1 MVSEMERDD
10 WFEKKWCHVPSSIEI
25 RIVEREEVLVFVV
38 YSLNRMRLALWEVP
52 DIAKSKFSY
61 LMSAFLVYS

>member
-1 MVSEMERDD
+1 MKDNRFWEGRSN
-10 WFEKKWCHVPSSIEI
+10 VPSSIKI
-25 RIVEREEVLVFVV
+25 RIVEREQILVFVV
-38 YSLNRMRLALWEVP
+38 YSLNRMCLALWEVP

>member
-1 MVSEMERDD
+1 MKDNRFWEGGSN
-10 WFEKKWCHVPSSIEI
+10 VPSSIKI
-25 RIVEREEVLVFVV
+25 RIIEREEILVFVV
-38 YSLNRMRLALWEVP
+38 YSLNRMCLALWEVP